1 MQCGSDPQVEQSQ
14 NMVSWCRRCNP
25 RMSQV
30 HPMATCFIL
39 RFGIAQEFD
48 ELAWVNGKSVEPGS
62 NLRWFLFKQVD
73 KFD

>member
-1 MQCGSDPQVEQSQ
+1 
-14 NMVSWCRRCNP
+14 
-25 RMSQV
+25 
-30 HPMATCFIL
+30 MATCFIL

-48 ELAWVNGKSVEPGS
+48 ELAWANGKSVEPGG

>member
-25 RMSQV
+25 WMSQV
-30 HPMATCFIL
+30 LPMATCFIL